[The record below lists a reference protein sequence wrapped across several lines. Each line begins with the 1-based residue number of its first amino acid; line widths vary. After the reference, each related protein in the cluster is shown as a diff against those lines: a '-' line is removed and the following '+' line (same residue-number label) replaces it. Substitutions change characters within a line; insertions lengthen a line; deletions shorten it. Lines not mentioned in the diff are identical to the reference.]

1 MTRLALVEH
10 FLIILLAS
18 RMHFPLSVGRYSH
31 VIGTEEPRSVY
42 CSGFITPKI
51 SQYMC
56 VWYQHFYTAY
66 QRRLPPSSSP
76 ASKTQLFL
84 WPIMHQMFLSLLLV
98 WNVGILSNEEALS
111 GFNNPGI
118 LVVGALYLVVS
129 AIEKSTMAEQAARR
143 ILGLTT
149 TFTIGFSRLMIC
161 ALCMSSFTN
170 NTPVT
175 ALLIPIVQDWAR
187 TRGFDPAVL
196 LMPLSFVCAFGGIL
210 TTVGGGTNLL
220 IQGMLFEAGKSDEKI
235 QPFKLFEPAYV
246 GLPLA
251 FVGIIYL
258 LFAAPRIL
266 GTPWNVGRRRR
277 PARGCS
283 EDLLTEVRRC
293 RGFKSV
299 PHY

>member
-1 MTRLALVEH
+1 MFYYH
-10 FLIILLAS
+10 
-18 RMHFPLSVGRYSH
+18 
-31 VIGTEEPRSVY
+31 
-42 CSGFITPKI
+42 I
-51 SQYMC
+51 SQHVRVRVYGTST
-56 VWYQHFYTAY
+56 FI
-66 QRRLPPSSSP
+66 LPINKDSPTFSSP
-76 ASKTQLFL
+76 RRQKTNFFL
-84 WPIMHQMFLSLLLV
+84 RPIMHQMFVSLLLV
-98 WNVGILSNEEALS
+98 WNFGILSNAEALS

-118 LVVGALYLVVS
+118 LVVGALYIVVS
-129 AIEKSTMAEQAARR
+129 AIEKSTLADQAARR

-149 TFTIGFSRLMIC
+149 TFNIGFSRLMIC
-161 ALCMSSFTN
+161 ALCMSAFTN

-235 QPFKLFEPAYV
+235 QSFELFDPAYV

-251 FVGIIYL
+251 LVGIIYL

-266 GTPWNVGRRRR
+266 GTSRDVGGSRR

-283 EDLLTEVRRC
+283 EDLLTEVRRL
-293 RGFKSV
+293 RVFKSV

>member
-1 MTRLALVEH
+1 M
-10 FLIILLAS
+10 LLLQ
-18 RMHFPLSVGRYSH
+18 RM
-31 VIGTEEPRSVY
+31 
-42 CSGFITPKI
+42 CA
-51 SQYMC
+51 
-56 VWYQHFYTAY
+56 WYQHLYIAY
-66 QRRLPPSSSP
+66 QRRLPRFSSP
-76 ASKTQLFL
+76 PQKHKFIL
-84 WPIMHQMFLSLLLV
+84 WPIVHQMFLALLLV
-98 WNVGILSNEEALS
+98 WNVGILSNAEALS
-111 GFNNPGI
+111 GFNNPSM

-129 AIEKSTMAEQAARR
+129 AIEKSTLADQAARR

-161 ALCMSSFTN
+161 ALCMSAFTN
-170 NTPVT
+170 NIPVT

-220 IQGMLFEAGKSDEKI
+220 IQGMLFEAGKIDEKI
-235 QPFKLFEPAYV
+235 QPFMLFEPAYM

-251 FVGIIYL
+251 FIGIVYL

-266 GTPWNVGRRRR
+266 GKPRNVGGSRL

-283 EDLLTEVRRC
+283 KDLLTEVRRR
-293 RGFKSV
+293 RGSKSV